1 MSLMLTPK
9 SGFVKKFLQNVYLS
23 SLYAQSSSCQL
34 RASASRSSKSTGL
47 SPGAAA
53 MWWRSMTVASSSMP
67 ILRSRAAPMAGWWR

>member
-9 SGFVKKFLQNVYLS
+9 SGFVKKSLQNVCLS
-23 SLYAQSSSCQL
+23 SLYAQSFICQL

-53 MWWRSMTVASSSMP
+53 M
-67 ILRSRAAPMAGWWR
+67 